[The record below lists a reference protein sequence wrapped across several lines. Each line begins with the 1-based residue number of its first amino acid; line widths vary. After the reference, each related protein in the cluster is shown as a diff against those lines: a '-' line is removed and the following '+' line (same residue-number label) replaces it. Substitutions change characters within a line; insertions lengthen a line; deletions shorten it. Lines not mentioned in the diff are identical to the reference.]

1 MSYYYKKYEWSAF
14 TEADL
19 LKNGKN
25 GCDFGK
31 GDSFVAGSPTTTLS
45 TYDNDSKL
53 SGGDTWWCKTY
64 AEDASG
70 QDGYVNGCRV
80 GCQMYAEQYHTL
92 KGSDGKTYYLM
103 EIKIEGHDSAGAG
116 NGYFTYYGAQPPAGT
131 TLTVTGT
138 CSVDGSWIDY
148 SCLGAGKTAPPN
160 TPPTFTNVPAN
171 GVFCVNEN
179 TKLVIDLNASDKDCD
194 TLSFS
199 IAGGADGSKFT
210 IDAKTGVLS
219 FVTAP
224 DYEKPTDS
232 DGNNSYKVI
241 VQVADGK
248 GGTQVKELTV
258 NVCDVK
264 EEAPKC
270 VVIEAEDM
278 KLSCYTVKC
287 ATSASGGEYIS
298 LASSSGSASTT
309 FKGVAG
315 EYDLQ
320 MRYWDTSGDGNIKV
334 YVNGCLAGTVRL
346 NANDSAWHE
355 ITLEDLKLKKGDVI
369 TLKGDSSNKNCEPA
383 IIDKIKICPSEPE
396 PVKPGALE
404 GRVFVDAN
412 KDGIDNGEAGVSGV
426 TVQLLN
432 AAGAV
437 VATIVTAADG
447 SYRFDGLTEGNYS
460 VVFPTEVDG
469 KVLTDANVGSNDA
482 IDSDANVTTGQTGSY
497 AVTSGNVTKDVDA
510 GIKDPG
516 TAAIE
521 GRIFVDANGDGID
534 NEEAGAAGVTVKLL
548 DASGAV
554 IATTTTAADGSY
566 VFENLDAGSY
576 SVEFPK
582 TVNGLVLTDANV
594 GSDDTIDSDA
604 NTATGKTGAIIV
616 EIGETSSD
624 NDAGLKDP
632 ATAAIKGR
640 IFVDANDNAVDN
652 NEAGAAGV
660 TVKLLNAAGA
670 VIATTTT
677 AADGSYSFGNLKAG
691 DYSVEFPKT
700 VNGLVLV
707 DANVGGDD
715 TIDSDANPTT
725 GRTGTISLT
734 LGQVSSDND
743 AGIKDPAT
751 ASIGNFVFL
760 DADKDGV
767 QDAGEAGVAG
777 VTVTL
782 YDASGAVI
790 ATTLTTAAGE
800 YLFSGLKAGT
810 YTVGF
815 TEKAGYD
822 FTTANVGNDAS
833 DSDAN
838 VTTGLTA
845 PITLG
850 VGQANLTV
858 DAGLVVENVAPD
870 AKDDVSGTCAIE
882 AKTVDVLANDTDADG
897 DLLTI
902 TQVDGQAIAEGG
914 TVDVDGV
921 LVSLVGGKL
930 VIDGSAAYADLL
942 IGQKAQLDIS
952 YTVTDGKGGFDTANL
967 DMDFCGAKNTLETIK
982 ASLPTGGTLVLSR
995 DGTFGGDFY
1004 GVTISGTGDDRFD
1017 GKTFDSVYCVSAYE
1031 AINPNVSV
1039 PYTFYLADAA
1049 SVPTGVIKYPANLD
1063 MVNWILNQDFTS
1075 QDNGDSNGQTYT
1087 EAEIQGAIWGLTDN
1101 IVFVSSSL
1109 GTNANAQEI
1118 YNLALAN
1125 GEGFVAGEGDIV
1137 GLILDPTAA
1146 AEAAGNKQP
1155 LIVGI
1160 DWDDLAQDCLCY

>member
-31 GDSFVAGSPTTTLS
+31 GDSFVAGSPTTTMS

-53 SGGDTWWCKTY
+53 SGGDTWWWNTY
-64 AEDASG
+64 AEDSTG

-92 KGSDGKTYYLM
+92 KGSDGKTYYLL

-148 SCLGAGKTAPPN
+148 SCLGAGNTAPPN
-160 TPPTFTNVPAN
+160 TPPTFTNIPSN
-171 GVFCVNEN
+171 GIFCVNEN

-194 TLSFS
+194 ALSFS

-248 GGTQVKELTV
+248 GGVTAKELTV

-264 EEAPKC
+264 EDAPKC

-298 LASSSGSASTT
+298 LASSYFGASGSASTT
-309 FKGVAG
+309 FAG
-315 EYDLQ
+315 ASGQYDLAL
-320 MRYWDTSGDGNIKV
+320 RYWDTSGDGNIKV
-334 YVNGCLAGTVRL
+334 YVNGTLAGTVRL
-346 NANDSAWHE
+346 NANDGAWHE
-355 ITLEDLKLKKGDVI
+355 ITLEDLNLKKGDVI
-369 TLKGDSSNKNCEPA
+369 TLKGDGKSCETA
-383 IIDKIKICPSEPE
+383 IIDKIKLCPSEPE

-412 KDGIDNGEAGVSGV
+412 KDGIDNGEAGVGGV

-432 AAGAV
+432 AAGTV
-437 VATIVTAADG
+437 VATVVTNADG
-447 SYRFDGLTEGNYS
+447 SYRFDGLTQGNYS

-469 KVLTDANVGSNDA
+469 KVLTDANVGTNDA

-497 AVTSGNVTKDVDA
+497 AVTSGNITKDVDA
-510 GIKDPG
+510 GVKDPG

-521 GRIFVDANGDGID
+521 GRIFVDAND
-534 NEEAGAAGVTVKLL
+534 NAVDNDEAGVAGVTVKLL
-548 DASGAV
+548 NAAGVV
-554 IATTTTAADGSY
+554 IATNVTQANGSY
-566 VFENLDAGSY
+566 LFDGLNAGDY
-576 SVEFPK
+576 VVEFPK
-582 TVNGLVLTDANV
+582 TVNGLVLVNANV

-604 NTATGKTGAIIV
+604 STA
-616 EIGETSSD
+616 
-624 NDAGLKDP
+624 
-632 ATAAIKGR
+632 
-640 IFVDANDNAVDN
+640 
-652 NEAGAAGV
+652 
-660 TVKLLNAAGA
+660 
-670 VIATTTT
+670 
-677 AADGSYSFGNLKAG
+677 
-691 DYSVEFPKT
+691 
-700 VNGLVLV
+700 
-707 DANVGGDD
+707 
-715 TIDSDANPTT
+715 T
-725 GRTGTISLT
+725 GRTGTISVDVGET
-734 LGQVSSDND
+734 SADND
-743 AGIKDPAT
+743 AGLKDPAT

-777 VTVTL
+777 VAVTL
-782 YDASGAVI
+782 YDAAGAVI
-790 ATTLTTAAGE
+790 AITTTNAAGE

-815 TEKAGYD
+815 TEKVGHD
-822 FTTANVGNDAS
+822 FTTANVGNDAT
-833 DSDAN
+833 DSDADAA
-838 VTTGLTA
+838 TGRTA
-845 PITLG
+845 PIVLA
-850 VGQANLTV
+850 VGEANLTV

-870 AKDDVSGTCAIE
+870 AKDDAAGTCATV
-882 AKTVDVLANDTDADG
+882 AKTVDVLANDTDANG
-897 DLLTI
+897 DALTI
-902 TQVDGQAIAEGG
+902 THVDGHAITDGG
-914 TVDVDGV
+914 AVVDVDGV
-921 LVSLVGGKL
+921 SVALVGGKL

-952 YTVTDGKGGFDTANL
+952 YTVSDGKGGFDTANL
-967 DMDFCGAKNTLETIK
+967 DMDFCGAKNTLDTIK
-982 ASLPTGGTLVLSR
+982 ASLPTGGTLVLSS
-995 DGTFGGDFY
+995 DAAPGGEFFN
-1004 GVTISGTGDDRFD
+1004 VAISGTGDDRFD

-1031 AINPNVSV
+1031 PIKSGVNI
-1039 PYTFYLADAA
+1039 PYNFYLASAD
-1049 SVPTGVIKYPANLD
+1049 SVPTGTVKYPANLD
-1063 MVNWILNQDFTS
+1063 MVNWILNQDFTAK
-1075 QDNGDSNGQTYT
+1075 DNGDGTGHTYT
-1087 EAEIQGAIWGLTDN
+1087 EGEIQGAIWGLTDN
-1101 IVFVSSSL
+1101 IVFVSGGQ
-1109 GTNANAQEI
+1109 GTTANAREI
-1118 YNLALAN
+1118 YNEALAH

-1137 GLILDPTAA
+1137 GLILDPTAV